1 MFVSFLLCC
10 FNGHRASQRDARRR
24 SDLRVSSSGYLS
36 IYRISKR
43 WSKLTENFS
52 QGFVCYRSLPCLS
65 CTTSSIAKMSM
76 FYFFHLGHRRPKA
89 FAKLRRLSESQKS
102 LTDFNIF
109 RSSFQPPPRLPF
121 QKRVQRS
128 AFSPNSPNFLDI
140 FFEKFS
146 HSRGYWPSRA
156 WLTGELGR
164 NAAAMGFMGQMGRI
178 GLMGPI
184 WPIGPGEPGFT
195 LRR

>member
-10 FNGHRASQRDARRR
+10 FNGHRASHRGCAPPLGPQ
-24 SDLRVSSSGYLS
+24 SQLF
-36 IYRISKR
+36 RISVDISDIKTLVEIDR
-43 WSKLTENFS
+43 ELQSRLHIS
-52 QGFVCYRSLPCLS
+52 RSLPCLS

-121 QKRVQRS
+121 QKRVQS
-128 AFSPNSPNFLDI
+128 YTLLFYHPNI
-140 FFEKFS
+140 FTSNLCYK
-146 HSRGYWPSRA
+146 
-156 WLTGELGR
+156 T
-164 NAAAMGFMGQMGRI
+164 
-178 GLMGPI
+178 
-184 WPIGPGEPGFT
+184 
-195 LRR
+195 